1 MARILKNAASAVTTA
16 TSSVVSTATTSA
28 VNTLSPPV
36 TQTIAFKFNPFD
48 AADDVIS
55 KNIIGIHDAQAA
67 RQDVDSLY
75 SVVSNIVKSSASI
88 GSSSIDLKQVKSID
102 LVEDKVPQSGFK
114 PSYTLLKEIAC
125 QMTCHSFNTTNAH
138 ESVVGV
144 LEKLKSYT
152 WDTKAVI
159 ALSAF
164 SLDFGETWRLSLVQT
179 KKELSAFEL
188 HVFKLEDEPVDAKT
202 TTKENNADLI
212 SALVDR
218 TLQLIDGIIKLEK
231 LIANKNYTNKDV
243 PTLFKAPRD
252 LYTYWVIL
260 ALIASANQLS
270 QLDWKVKNEI
280 VARVKV
286 VLSQL
291 NADLE
296 QIKLE
301 IDALEDITW
310 RLTVFQTPS
319 GILELLRA
327 LILPKDIKQ
336 LDIFDGTTKQLVNL
350 VELKTQNLFLF
361 ISGLDNIE
369 DEITSL
375 KPIHDSI
382 TKDKDRK
389 DYKILWVPVVENW
402 TNEAK
407 EKFERLK
414 SLIPWYVV
422 QYLSPI
428 KGYKPL
434 TEEWGYNG
442 KPIVVA
448 TNARG
453 EVINKNALHL
463 ILVWGISAFPFRP
476 EDEVRVSQNG
486 NWLWSEIIK
495 IYPDVQPALRNPNTI
510 VFFYGGTDITVTEKY
525 ETLLEK
531 IKKDSVTS
539 QTDTSIVTI
548 NLSKVD
554 ITTQNKFWLNITNSF
569 LSKIQKPDFNLDS
582 TLKDIQTL
590 LSMKTESGWS
600 LVSKGENVITIGY
613 NEVITTVLETFD
625 TWKITVSDVGFE
637 SAFKEKYEDTVTSV
651 AVHCVHFELNNIRS
665 GVPTNVTCPN
675 PSCGLNMEVQ
685 SVNYKC
691 CHGAVHKDQATANGE
706 VITLKGPIAI
716 PK

>member
-1 MARILKNAASAVTTA
+1 MATRILKSAASAVTTA
-16 TSSVVSTATTSA
+16 TTSA
-28 VNTLSPPV
+28 VATLSPPV
-36 TQTIAFKFNPFD
+36 TTPKIAYVTLPFNPFD

-55 KNIIGIHDAQAA
+55 KNIIGIHDAQAV

-75 SVVSNIVKSSASI
+75 GVVSNIVKSSASI
-88 GSSSIDLKQVKSID
+88 GSSIDLKQVKSID

-164 SLDFGETWRLSLVQT
+164 SLDFGETWRLSLVQA

-188 HVFKLEDEPVDAKT
+188 HVFKLEDEPSVDAK

-231 LIANKNYTNKDV
+231 LIVNKNYTNKDV

-252 LYTYWVIL
+252 LYTYW
-260 ALIASANQLS
+260 
-270 QLDWKVKNEI
+270 VKNEI

-336 LDIFDGTTKQLVNL
+336 LDIFDSTTKQLVNL
-350 VELKTQNLFLF
+350 DELKTQNLFLF

-402 TNEAK
+402 TDEAK

-422 QYLSPI
+422 QYFSPI

-434 TEEWGYNG
+434 KEEWGYNG

-476 EDEVRVSQNG
+476 EDEIIVSQNG
-486 NWLWSEIIK
+486 KWLWSEIIK
-495 IYPDVQPALRNPNTI
+495 IYPDVEAALGNPNTI
-510 VFFYGGTDITVTEKY
+510 VFFYGGTDIKVTQKY
-525 ETLLEK
+525 DTLLEK
-531 IKKDSVTS
+531 IKKDPVTS
-539 QTDTSIVTI
+539 QTDTPIVTI
-548 NLSKVD
+548 NLSTVD

-590 LSMKTESGWS
+590 LSMKTENGWS
-600 LVSKGENVITIGY
+600 LVSKGKNVLTFGY

-625 TWKITVSDVGFE
+625 TWKNRVPHVGFE
-637 SAFKEKYEDTVTSV
+637 FAFKEKYEVTVTSV

-665 GVPTNVTCPN
+665 GVPNNVTCPN

-691 CHGAVHKDQATANGE
+691 CHGVVHKDQSTANGE
-706 VITLKGPIAI
+706 VLTLKGPIVV